1 MKLYKGKEIISRI
14 NMKMLRKWLR
24 HRTKRGVNRP
34 QEIMSGVPQGCVLP
48 PILFA
53 GHVNSK
59 AEGTDSYRNCF
70 VDDARI
76 LRTVITEKDCVTLL

>member
-1 MKLYKGKEIISRI
+1 
-14 NMKMLRKWLR
+14 
-24 HRTKRGVNRP
+24 
-34 QEIMSGVPQGCVLP
+34 MSGVPQGCVLP

-53 GHVNSK
+53 GHVNNK

-76 LRTVITEKDCVTLL
+76 LRTVIIEKDCVTLL